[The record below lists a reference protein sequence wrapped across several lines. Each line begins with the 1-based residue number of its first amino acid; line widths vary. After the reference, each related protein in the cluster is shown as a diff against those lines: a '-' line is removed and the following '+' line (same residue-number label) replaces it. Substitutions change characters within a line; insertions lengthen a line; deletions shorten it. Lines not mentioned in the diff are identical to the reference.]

1 VTGHEAWDELLAGQ
15 ALHALDPDEERRL
28 EQHVVDCETCR
39 ESLAQFEAVAAD
51 LGRALPAVPP
61 PAGGKERLRAAL
73 ASSAQAPRPSAAPQW
88 RPASGGPPQRAPGS
102 GGPPQ
107 RTDRSRPGGGR
118 TRRVSRGLVA
128 AMTATV
134 VLAAGAIGYGVHQR
148 HLASDRGSRLA
159 AAEQLLRGIAGGQR
173 TIELQPAGRSEAAA
187 RGQVVE
193 SDGHV
198 WLVAEGLAPNDRSS
212 STYVLWASTPQ
223 GEMAAVATFDVGKD
237 GFAIVNKVA
246 LPPTAAG
253 TPGFAVSHERGRDAP
268 PRPSTPLLQSSA

>member
-1 VTGHEAWDELLAGQ
+1 
-15 ALHALDPDEERRL
+15 
-28 EQHVVDCETCR
+28 
-39 ESLAQFEAVAAD
+39 
-51 LGRALPAVPP
+51 
-61 PAGGKERLRAAL
+61 
-73 ASSAQAPRPSAAPQW
+73 
-88 RPASGGPPQRAPGS
+88 
-102 GGPPQ
+102 
-107 RTDRSRPGGGR
+107 
-118 TRRVSRGLVA
+118 
-128 AMTATV
+128 MTAAV

-159 AAEQLLRGIAGGQR
+159 AAEQLLRGIAGSQR
-173 TIELQPAGRSEAAA
+173 TVELQSASQSEAAA

-246 LPPTAAG
+246 LPPAAAG
-253 TPGFAVSHERGRDAP
+253 TPGFAVSHERGRAAP

>member
-1 VTGHEAWDELLAGQ
+1 MTAHEAWDELLAGQ
-15 ALHALDPDEERRL
+15 ALHALDPADERRL

-39 ESLAQFEAVAAD
+39 AHLAEFEAVAAD
-51 LGRALPAVPP
+51 LGRALPPVPP
-61 PAGGKERLRAAL
+61 PSDGKERLRAAL
-73 ASSAQAPRPSAAPQW
+73 ATSAGPP
-88 RPASGGPPQRAPGS
+88 PASTPVAPQRAPGS

-107 RTDRSRPGGGR
+107 RTDRRRPGSGR
-118 TRRVSRGLVA
+118 ARRVSRGLLA
-128 AMTATV
+128 AMTAAV
-134 VLAAGAIGYGVHQR
+134 VLAAGAIGYGVYQR
-148 HLASDRGSRLA
+148 HLASDRGSKLA
-159 AAEQLLRGIAGGQR
+159 AAEQVLRGIAGSRR
-173 TIELQPAGRSEAAA
+173 TVVLQSAGTSEAAA

-198 WLVAEGLAPNDRSS
+198 WLVADGLAPNDRSS

-246 LPPTAAG
+246 LPSTAAG
-253 TPGFAVSHERGRDAP
+253 TPAFAVSHERGRTAP